1 MSASKTEDTLVDAMA
16 RLTIS
21 PIFDDLRRI
30 DVSKLRRI
38 IRTGAYD
45 GHTNG
50 LARTRLQANL
60 IILPRRFARDFQQ
73 FCIRNPKS
81 CPLIGVSRH
90 GSPMLPTL
98 GDIDVRV
105 DAPRYD
111 IYRFGELVRR
121 ETDITHRWQDDFAAF
136 ALGSAFTFE
145 QGLIDRGLELRSLA
159 AARAT
164 PTFRSS
170 IRTFRVGPF
179 GGEMVVSMRPIRRED
194 IDKVR
199 AVTAR
204 YPHAHGAPIHVGD
217 PAAIGIHDIRVPDWG
232 DAIEIRPG
240 EVPVF
245 WASGMTAQNALEHAR
260 PDIWITHS
268 PGHML
273 ITDVD
278 ARADVGAFK
287 IF

>member
-1 MSASKTEDTLVDAMA
+1 MDAMA
-16 RLTIS
+16 RLMSS
-21 PIFDDLRRI
+21 PVYDDLRRI

-38 IRTGAYD
+38 IRIGAYD
-45 GHTNG
+45 GHTSG
-50 LARTRLQANL
+50 LARAKLQANL
-60 IILPRRFARDFQQ
+60 IILPRKFARDFQQ

-90 GSPMLPTL
+90 GSPKLPTL
-98 GDIDVRV
+98 GDIDIRV
-105 DAPRYD
+105 DVPRYD

-121 ETDITHRWQDDFAAF
+121 ETDITHLWQDDFAAF
-136 ALGSAFTFE
+136 ALGSSFTFE
-145 QGLIDRGLELRSLA
+145 HGLVERGVELRHLGA
-159 AARAT
+159 DRAI
-164 PTFRSS
+164 PMFRSS

-217 PAAIGIHDIRVPDWG
+217 PAAIGIDDVMLPDWG
-232 DAIEIRPG
+232 DAIEMRRG

-245 WASGMTAQNALEHAR
+245 WASGMTARNALEHAK
-260 PDIWITHS
+260 PDISITHS

-273 ITDVD
+273 LTDVD